1 MSIFPTIANARP
13 IDPMLMGIT
22 MGLFNSDDQF
32 IADRTLNPIIR
43 RPSMEVDSGQVFT
56 GTVQRFV
63 PPAWFGRPAHR
74 GDVGWGAEAT
84 KLQGVELDPLTYRAK
99 KYFYRQPLPR
109 EMAAQTAGVSGG
121 FSAALRTFGMAPPV
135 NAIRLEREID
145 YAALFFN
152 PASWLG
158 ANNLAI
164 PGGSEWNT
172 AGGTPMGDITTVVR
186 RLLLQGV
193 VPDSVILGAD
203 TVFALSV
210 SNAFNN
216 FRSDSEDRS
225 NLPVNLR
232 EPATPSMIA
241 ATIMARFP
249 SIKRVQF
256 GLAVANTSN
265 VEATFTPGFIWN
277 DSMFIG
283 KLDGNNMGDPATGN
297 GAIEGVAAFSVI
309 PEDLTPDEEYY
320 RRAQSYEFTASMHDA
335 IQVGFN
341 RAGALIT
348 NTST

>member
-1 MSIFPTIANARP
+1 MSIYPTIANARP
-13 IDPMLMGIT
+13 IDPMLHGIT

-32 IADRTLNPIIR
+32 IADRILEPIIR
-43 RPSMEVDSGQVFT
+43 RPSLEVDTGQVFT

-74 GDVGWGAEAT
+74 GDVGWGSEAT

-109 EMAAQTAGVSGG
+109 EMAAQTADVSGG

-145 YAALFFN
+145 YAALFFTAAN
-152 PASWLG
+152 WLAG
-158 ANNLAI
+158 NNLAI
-164 PGGSEWNT
+164 AGGSEWDGV
-172 AGGTPMGDITTVVR
+172 GGNPIGDITTVVR

-193 VPDSVILGAD
+193 VPDTVILGAD
-203 TVFALSV
+203 TVFALSI

-216 FRSDSEDRS
+216 FRSDSEDRT

-232 EPATPSMIA
+232 EPASPSMIA
-241 ATIMARFP
+241 ATIKARFP
-249 SIKRVQF
+249 TIRDVHF
-256 GLAVANTSN
+256 GLAVANASD

-277 DSMFIG
+277 DSMFVG
-283 KLDGNNMGDPATGN
+283 KLKGTSMGDPATGN
-297 GAIEGVAAFSVI
+297 GTVEGVAAFSVI

-320 RRAQSYEFTASMHDA
+320 RRTQSYEFTASMHEA
-335 IQVGFN
+335 TQVAFN